1 MTSRASSTAQPAALL
16 EASRPTA
23 ARIRGRPPSQRPAD
37 LPCAAD
43 LTTTMDDGLRGRL
56 LGLPLSRL
64 WRPWITWKTCFRRC
78 HQHRV
83 HPLPAHVAP
92 EACRGRD
99 ASRDRRCA
107 PAGGQDLAVDSPL
120 LDDAANAHSSAF
132 RQALLARGFV
142 ELEGMPLAWVAI
154 DFDSLDGYL
163 GRLSS
168 SRRKNIRRKLRSR
181 DDLQVD
187 CIATGD
193 PALADPRL
201 QVELYALYLGIRA
214 ERGCISTSSTCP
226 ISSTCWPTARA
237 RDGCSVPPPG
247 PADRLEPVLRACR
260 QTGGQA
266 HRPGPIRSRASAQ
279 PVRSQLDAQPG
290 VRAAARPESHYVAG
304 WTDSRI
310 KAELGARFTSTR
322 HAIHAR
328 PAAARRAAQAGALS
342 AGRTGWRRLND
353 AVAFSLI
360 LT

>member
-1 MTSRASSTAQPAALL
+1 MGLVLDVGGWYKNVITFAPSLDISYEEIDLAITLLDQALTKARAEAGAPPVPVPMEMTSRASSTALEPAALL
-16 EASRPTA
+16 EGFLAHPPLGFEAGRLPSGLPTFRA
-23 ARIRGRPPSQRPAD
+23 P
-37 LPCAAD
+37 LD

-64 WRPWITWKTCFRRC
+64 WRPWITWKTRF
-78 HQHRV
+78 V
-83 HPLPAHVAP
+83 GATSTEYTVAG
-92 EACRGRD
+92 ARGAGGIGRGRD

-201 QVELYALYLGIRA
+201 QVELYALYLGVYA
-214 ERGCISTSSTCP
+214 
-226 ISSTCWPTARA
+226 
-237 RDGCSVPPPG
+237 
-247 PADRLEPVLRACR
+247 
-260 QTGGQA
+260 Q
-266 HRPGPIRSRASAQ
+266 SA
-279 PVRSQLDAQPG
+279 VHFDQLDLPYFQYLLADSQG
-290 VRAAARPESHYVAG
+290 QGRMFLYRHQGQLIGWNLCYVHAG
-304 WTDSRI
+304 KLVDKYIGLAYPQSREHNLY
-310 KAELGARFTSTR
+310 AVSWMHNLEYAL
-322 HAIHAR
+322 
-328 PAAARRAAQAGALS
+328 QA
-342 AGRTGWRRLND
+342 
-353 AVAFSLI
+353 
-360 LT
+360 